1 MSLLSLQ
8 FLMFGIGKDEEPSDK
23 FYLVEE
29 FVTTFLLQEG
39 GQQDPKNRERN
50 AFVLSVL
57 LDHRPVA
64 ALAMLLAAVL
74 L

>member
-1 MSLLSLQ
+1 MSLLSLR

-39 GQQDPKNRERN
+39 GQQDPNNRERN

-57 LDHRPVA
+57 QLVQSI
-64 ALAMLLAAVL
+64 VKF
-74 L
+74 